1 MGKAIKWLVKHEW
14 LALIWAGVIFLR
26 IPNLFEPYWY
36 GDEAIY
42 LVIGQAINKGVSLYS
57 QIHDNK
63 PPLLYLTA
71 AISGG
76 YLFWFKFLAMV
87 WNLATIWVFTK
98 TAEKFFHPNKRMV
111 ITATVIFALLTTLP
125 LLEGNIANAEL
136 FFLLPSLAAVWK
148 LWGSRN
154 EKDAF
159 SGGLLL
165 GVGALFKMPV
175 LLEAGVWP
183 LLWLAYHERKMWKK
197 TAALAAGAM
206 IPILLSLVFYY
217 FQGSGKEYLTAAWL
231 QNLPYLSSWKAG
243 SGGTGIYSIKAR
255 LLILA
260 GALAAI
266 TVGARRIEKKGAI
279 LATWAA
285 LTLFA
290 ALLSGRPYPHYLL
303 QMAGALAVAT
313 AWAVWGKE
321 KTRLPALGVLAAGLL
336 FFAIFRF
343 YVYPV
348 GSYYINFAQWIAGR
362 KNTADYY
369 HAFNPAINRNYA
381 VAKAVVERS
390 RNKDKIFVWGDE
402 PMIYALAR
410 RLPSG
415 RYTVKYHI
423 KDFEAEEETIKTL
436 WIDQPKY
443 IISLGHE
450 DELPGLSTL
459 LNTLYRLEQT
469 IQEARIYRLSY
480 N

>member
-98 TAEKFFHPNKRMV
+98 TA
-111 ITATVIFALLTTLP
+111 
-125 LLEGNIANAEL
+125 
-136 FFLLPSLAAVWK
+136 
-148 LWGSRN
+148 
-154 EKDAF
+154 
-159 SGGLLL
+159 
-165 GVGALFKMPV
+165 
-175 LLEAGVWP
+175 
-183 LLWLAYHERKMWKK
+183 
-197 TAALAAGAM
+197 ALAAGAM

-266 TVGARRIEKKGAI
+266 TVGARRI
-279 LATWAA
+279 
-285 LTLFA
+285 
-290 ALLSGRPYPHYLL
+290 
-303 QMAGALAVAT
+303 
-313 AWAVWGKE
+313 
-321 KTRLPALGVLAAGLL
+321 
-336 FFAIFRF
+336 
-343 YVYPV
+343 
-348 GSYYINFAQWIAGR
+348 
-362 KNTADYY
+362 
-369 HAFNPAINRNYA
+369 
-381 VAKAVVERS
+381 
-390 RNKDKIFVWGDE
+390 
-402 PMIYALAR
+402 
-410 RLPSG
+410 
-415 RYTVKYHI
+415 
-423 KDFEAEEETIKTL
+423 
-436 WIDQPKY
+436 
-443 IISLGHE
+443 
-450 DELPGLSTL
+450 
-459 LNTLYRLEQT
+459 
-469 IQEARIYRLSY
+469 
-480 N
+480 